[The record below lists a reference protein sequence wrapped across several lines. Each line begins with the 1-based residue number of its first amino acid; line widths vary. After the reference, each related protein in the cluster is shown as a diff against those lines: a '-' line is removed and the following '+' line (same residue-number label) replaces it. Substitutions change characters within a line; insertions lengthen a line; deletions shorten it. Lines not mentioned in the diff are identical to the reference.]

1 MSDMF
6 LKRLLFSLVMLC
18 IVLCVD
24 AQGKHKRFTPERFQ
38 AELEQYI
45 VEKAC
50 LTPKEASVFF
60 PVYREMRDKQRFVHK
75 KLKSM
80 KRVKLVTDAEC
91 KKNIKMC
98 DEAEIEMKE
107 IQKTYH
113 DKFVMILPA
122 RKVYDILNA
131 EDKFHRQM
139 FKRTANKNRKK

>member
-1 MSDMF
+1 MF

-60 PVYREMRDKQRFVHK
+60 RFTARCATSK
-75 KLKSM
+75 GSYTKS
-80 KRVKLVTDAEC
+80 
-91 KKNIKMC
+91 
-98 DEAEIEMKE
+98 
-107 IQKTYH
+107 
-113 DKFVMILPA
+113 
-122 RKVYDILNA
+122 
-131 EDKFHRQM
+131 
-139 FKRTANKNRKK
+139 